1 MTCEFICVG
10 TELLLGNIL
19 NTNAKYLSE
28 KCAEY
33 GISVFYQTVVGDNPQ
48 RLEETVKLALS
59 RSDCII
65 FSGGLG
71 PTQDD
76 LTKETVAKAFGLEL
90 VEDEQAKEELQ
101 ARMSRYGRKITENNY
116 KQAMIP
122 EGQIALY
129 NHFGTAPG
137 VLIEK
142 DGKTAILL
150 PGPPRELIP
159 MFEEY
164 CIPYFQSKS
173 KEKIVSS
180 MVKLIGIGE
189 SEVAARISDLIENS
203 TNPTVAP
210 YAKTTQ
216 VHLRVTAKAETEEEA
231 RKLILP
237 VVEKLQGELGE
248 YIYTTQEKEDIED
261 VVVRELDEKHLTISC
276 AESFTGGMIASR
288 LINVAGASNV
298 LKESLVTYCDEAKM
312 NRLFVN
318 PETIAK
324 YSAVSRECVTEM
336 AEGVIRAT
344 GCDVGVA
351 TTGYAGPDGE
361 EAGHVFFA
369 VSFRRQTVVKEMHL
383 GFDRNLVREAGTI
396 RALALV
402 HQILKNA

>member
-33 GISVFYQTVVGDNPQ
+33 GISVFYQTVVGDNPE
-48 RLEETVKLALS
+48 RLEEMVRLALS

-71 PTQDD
+71 PTTDD
-76 LTKETVAKAFGLEL
+76 LTKETVAKAFGLKL
-90 VEDEQAKEELQ
+90 VEDAKAKEELL
-101 ARMSRYGRKITENNY
+101 ARMNRYGRKITENNF
-116 KQAMIP
+116 KQALIP
-122 EGQIALY
+122 EGQKALY
-129 NHFGTAPG
+129 NHHGTAPG
-137 VLIEK
+137 ILIEK

-150 PGPPRELIP
+150 PGPPRELVP

-164 CIPYFQSKS
+164 CIPYFESRSNQ
-173 KEKIVSS
+173 KIVSV

-189 SEVAARISDLIENS
+189 SEAAARIEDLILNS
-203 TNPTVAP
+203 KNPTVAP

-216 VHLRVTAKAETEEEA
+216 VHLRVTAIAENEEA
-231 RKLILP
+231 GKALIKP
-237 VVEKLQGELGE
+237 VLEQIQAELGE
-248 YIYTTQEKEDIED
+248 YIYSMDENDDIED
-261 VVVRELDEKHLTISC
+261 VVVRDLEEKHLYISC
-276 AESFTGGMIASR
+276 AESFTGGMVASR
-288 LINVAGASNV
+288 LINVSGASNV

-312 NRLFVN
+312 NRLFVD
-318 PETIAK
+318 PETIK
-324 YSAVSRECVTEM
+324 KHSAVSFECAKEM

-361 EAGHVFFA
+361 EAGHIFFA
-369 VSFRRQTVVKEMHL
+369 VSFKGKTVVKEMNL
-383 GFDRNLVREAGTI
+383 AFDRNLVREAAVI
-396 RALALV
+396 RVLALV
-402 HQILKNA
+402 HQILKDA

>member
-33 GISVFYQTVVGDNPQ
+33 GISVFYQTVVGDNPE
-48 RLEETVKLALS
+48 RLEDTVRLALS

-71 PTQDD
+71 PTTDD
-76 LTKETVAKAFGLEL
+76 LTKETVARAFGLEL
-90 VEDEQAKEELQ
+90 VEDAKAKDELL
-101 ARMSRYGRKITENNY
+101 ARMNRYGRKITENNY
-116 KQAMIP
+116 KQALIP
-122 EGQIALY
+122 KGQKALY
-129 NHFGTAPG
+129 NHHGTAPG
-137 VLIEK
+137 ILIEK

-164 CIPYFQSKS
+164 CIPYFQSRSNK
-173 KEKIVSS
+173 KIVSV

-189 SEVAARISDLIENS
+189 SEAAARLDDLIRNS

-216 VHLRVTAKAETEEEA
+216 VHLRVTAMAENEETGKALIQPVLEEI
-231 RKLILP
+231 RT
-237 VVEKLQGELGE
+237 ELGD
-248 YIYTTQEKEDIED
+248 YIYSMDEKDEIED
-261 VVVRELDEKHLTISC
+261 VVVRDLETKHLYLSC
-276 AESFTGGMIASR
+276 AESFTGGMVSAR
-288 LINVAGASNV
+288 LINVPGASNV
-298 LKESLVTYCDEAKM
+298 LKESFVTYCDEAKIE
-312 NRLFVN
+312 RLFVD
-318 PETIAK
+318 PETIKK
-324 YSAVSRECVTEM
+324 YGAVSLECVREM
-336 AEGVIRAT
+336 AEGVKRAT

-361 EAGHVFFA
+361 EAGHIFFA
-369 VSFRRQTVVKEMHL
+369 VSFRGKTIVKEMHL
-383 GFDRNLVREAGTI
+383 GYDRNLVREAATI
-396 RALALV
+396 RVLALV
-402 HQILKNA
+402 HQILKDA

>member
-71 PTQDD
+71 PTTDD
-76 LTKETVAKAFGLEL
+76 LTKETVAKAFGLKL
-90 VEDEQAKEELQ
+90 VEDPKAKEALLD
-101 ARMSRYGRKITENNY
+101 RMTRYGRKITANNF

-122 EGQIALY
+122 EGQRALY
-129 NHFGTAPG
+129 NHHGTAPG
-137 VLIEK
+137 ILIEK

-164 CIPYFQSKS
+164 CIPYFQTKS
-173 KEKIVSS
+173 KDKIVSV

-189 SEVAARISDLIENS
+189 SEAASRLNDLIENS
-203 TNPTVAP
+203 INPTVAP

-216 VHLRVTAKAETEEEA
+216 VHLRVTAKAETVEDA
-231 RKLILP
+231 NALIQP
-237 VVEKLQGELGE
+237 VLEQIQKELGE
-248 YIYTTQEKEDIED
+248 YIYSMDDKDDIED
-261 VVVRELDEKHLTISC
+261 VVVRDLEQKHLHISC
-276 AESFTGGMIASR
+276 AESFTGGMVASR
-288 LINVAGASNV
+288 LINVAGASDV
-298 LKESLVTYCDEAKM
+298 LKESLVTYCDEAKI

-318 PETIAK
+318 PDTIQQ
-324 YSAVSRECVTEM
+324 YSAVSSECAQEM
-336 AEGVIRAT
+336 AEGIIRAT
-344 GCDVGVA
+344 GSDVGIA

-361 EAGHVFFA
+361 DAGHVFFA
-369 VSFRRQTVVKEMHL
+369 VSFQGKTIVKEMHL
-383 GFDRNLVREAGTI
+383 GFERNLVREAATI
-396 RALALV
+396 RVLALV
-402 HQILKNA
+402 HQILKDA

>member
-71 PTQDD
+71 PTTDD
-76 LTKETVAKAFGLEL
+76 LTKETVAKAFGLKL
-90 VEDEQAKEELQ
+90 IEDPKAKEALLD
-101 ARMSRYGRKITENNY
+101 RMTRYGRKITANNF
-116 KQAMIP
+116 KQSMIP
-122 EGQIALY
+122 EGQRALY
-129 NHFGTAPG
+129 NHHGTAPG
-137 VLIEK
+137 ILIEK

-164 CIPYFQSKS
+164 CIPYFQTKS
-173 KEKIVSS
+173 KDKIVSV

-189 SEVAARISDLIENS
+189 SEAASRLNDLIENS
-203 TNPTVAP
+203 INPTVAP

-216 VHLRVTAKAETEEEA
+216 VHLRVTAKAETVEDA
-231 RKLILP
+231 NALIQP
-237 VVEKLQGELGE
+237 VLEQIQKELGE
-248 YIYTTQEKEDIED
+248 YIYSMDDKDDIED
-261 VVVRELDEKHLTISC
+261 VVVRDLEQKHLHISC
-276 AESFTGGMIASR
+276 AESFTGGMVASR
-288 LINVAGASNV
+288 LINVAGASDV
-298 LKESLVTYCDEAKM
+298 LKESLVTYCDEAKI

-318 PETIAK
+318 PDTIQQ
-324 YSAVSRECVTEM
+324 YSAVSRECAQEM
-336 AEGVIRAT
+336 AEGIIRAT
-344 GCDVGVA
+344 GCDVGIA

-361 EAGHVFFA
+361 DAGHVFFA
-369 VSFRRQTVVKEMHL
+369 VSFQGKTIVKEMHL
-383 GFDRNLVREAGTI
+383 GFERNLVREAATI
-396 RALALV
+396 RVLALV
-402 HQILKNA
+402 HQMLKDA